1 MQFKTNQHLLLRI
14 KIRLNK
20 PADLEK
26 KNAHVLKFSHNRI
39 IYCFLDWKIAHH
51 FNKHKHTV
59 DWLCQQIL
67 HVCAC
72 ISIIMITLTG
82 RCSLGGECQVLWFC
96 RLCWIFFFSQL
107 FEIKSFI
114 SNQLYIHLIQ
124 HKTDAWELSVSS
136 NGVHSHVLKICIY
149 LRK

>member
-1 MQFKTNQHLLLRI
+1 MLCQQINVCNS
-14 KIRLNK
+14 RLINICSWELK
-20 PADLEK
+20 SDYINLQIWK
-26 KNAHVLKFSHNRI
+26 KKMHMYWNSLTI

-72 ISIIMITLTG
+72 ISIITLTG
-82 RCSLGGECQVLWFC
+82 RCSLGGGCQVPWFC

-107 FEIKSFI
+107 FEIKSF
-114 SNQLYIHLIQ
+114 YF
-124 HKTDAWELSVSS
+124 KRV
-136 NGVHSHVLKICIY
+136 VHTFNST
-149 LRK
+149 